1 MNCMSETDSVI
12 PPSELPPFLRR
23 YEEGQSIK
31 PRTVHIVINP
41 AAGTEQPVLSVL
53 NQVFKANEIDWETF
67 VTKDSGDARRYAR
80 ASARAGA
87 DVVMAYGGDGTVM
100 EVASGLRD
108 TGVPLA
114 ILPGGTAN
122 VMSLELGI
130 ARELTEAVAFVAE
143 GRNRL
148 RSVDMAVSDEHE
160 FLLRVGIG
168 TDAKMINET
177 PREAKNRWGSLAYVI
192 NGLSQFTN
200 PLTARYRLTLDG
212 QVYEEEG
219 ITLYVANSA
228 NVGIPGVN
236 LVPGVDV
243 SDGLLD
249 VILIRPSNLPGLLA
263 IATNALLKREEEPEP
278 IMHYQAHDILVEADP
293 PQPVQVDGEE
303 VQNTPFRAR
312 VLPRAVMVVCPIP
325 PPTPGSAVAAAEPAN
340 GESPSE

>member
-1 MNCMSETDSVI
+1 MSETSSEI

-23 YEEGQSIK
+23 HEEGQPIK
-31 PRTVHIVINP
+31 PRSVHVIINP

-53 NQVFKANEIDWETF
+53 NQVFKANDIDWETF

-87 DVVMAYGGDGTVM
+87 DVVMACGGDGTVM

-114 ILPGGTAN
+114 ILPCGTAN
-122 VMSLELGI
+122 VMSLEMGI
-130 ARELTEAVAFVAE
+130 SRDLTEAVTFVAE
-143 GRNRL
+143 GRNQIRA
-148 RSVDMAVSDEHE
+148 VDMAISDEHE

-177 PREAKNRWGSLAYVI
+177 PREAKNRWGNLAYVI

-200 PLTARYRLTLDG
+200 PVTARYRLTLDG

-236 LVPGVDV
+236 LVPGADV

-249 VILIRPSNLPGLLA
+249 VILIRPSNIPGLLA

-278 IMHYQAHDILVEADP
+278 ILHWQAREILIEADP

-303 VQNTPFRAR
+303 VPNTPFRAR
-312 VLPRAVMVVCPIP
+312 VLTKSVMVVCPIP
-325 PPTPGSAVAAAEPAN
+325 PPAPGTAEQAAETGN
-340 GESPSE
+340 GAAQGA